1 MMAKEIFSG
10 YQMLLIELVM
20 LTASCVVPYDF
31 NGDGFI
37 DLFIGGRAVPNEYGT
52 IPQSYLLKNDGK
64 GKFTDV
70 TAQYNKELSK
80 AGFVKHAVWSD
91 LDNDGDKDL
100 VLSLEWDGIVAFI
113 NDKGKFSKKYLTDK
127 KGLVEFYIAR

>member
-1 MMAKEIFSG
+1 MPRVYLNDGKGNLSRLTDAFDRN
-10 YQMLLIELVM
+10 VM

-31 NGDGFI
+31 TGDGSV

-64 GKFTDV
+64 GKFIDV
-70 TAQYNKELSK
+70 TDQYSKELSK

-91 LDNDGDKDL
+91 LDKDGDNDL
-100 VLSLEWDGIVAFI
+100 ILIIGMGWHSCIR
-113 NDKGKFSKKYLTDK
+113 K
-127 KGLVEFYIAR
+127 